1 MSKHHRTER
10 HAGRQN
16 LKNNDEALQVINF
29 NNSHQSRL
37 FIDSNDAI
45 DGLIEKRLYSNPG
58 KLIRQDTCQ
67 IGIKKVVM
75 DYNIPNSNALNNNFK
90 FQLSNQG
97 ATVFEVTMP
106 IDYFATIDLY
116 MVALAELMKNSQ
128 TFTDF
133 SYANGLLVSSSTT
146 FTWIPC
152 CGISNNSLHGLFHF
166 EGFTLSQKVTGNLL
180 YTRYLDILISRVKD
194 AQLNVNC
201 YSENKPFD
209 NKEHLSRVYIPL
221 GAGQGVLN
229 RIELDY
235 VNPDFFPYRKRQLT
249 QFEITIYDEY
259 GNLVY
264 TETTEID
271 GSFYEIK
278 YMSYNIELV
287 LVS

>member
-29 NNSHQSRL
+29 SNSHQSRL
-37 FIDSNDAI
+37 FIDSNDSI
-45 DGLIEKRLYSNPG
+45 SGLIEKRLYSNPG

-67 IGIKKVVM
+67 IGVKKVVM
-75 DYNIPNSNALNNNFK
+75 DYNIPNSNVLNDTFK
-90 FQLSNQG
+90 FNINTTG
-97 ATVFEVTMP
+97 IPEFEVKMP
-106 IDYFATIDLY
+106 IEYYSTIDLY
-116 MVALAELMKNSQ
+116 MTALITLMNSAQ
-128 TFTDF
+128 ALTVF
-133 SYANGLLVSSSTT
+133 SYTNNNLVSSLLPFSWLT
-146 FTWIPC
+146 C
-152 CGISNNSLHGLFHF
+152 NGITNNSIHGMFYF
-166 EGFTLSQKVTGNLL
+166 DGFTLSQRVTGNLL

-209 NKEHLSRVYIPL
+209 NKEHLSRVYLPL
-221 GAGQGVLN
+221 GAGQGELN
-229 RIELDY
+229 RIEVDY